1 MAIKYRNKTDP
12 RRISRFK
19 KKMRIR
25 KDITGTTERPRLT
38 VFKSL
43 SHISAQLIDDTAGR
57 TLAAASTVEPD
68 LRATLGKSGGGNVT
82 GAASVGR
89 LLGTRAKAAGITKVV
104 FDRGGFVYHGR
115 VAVLADAARAEGLE
129 F

>member
-1 MAIKYRNKTDP
+1 MARTSDRSRLRL
-12 RRISRFK
+12 RRHQRVRTK
-19 KKMRIR
+19 VR
-25 KDITGTTERPRLT
+25 GTADVPRLA
-38 VFKSL
+38 VHRSNR
-43 SHISAQLIDDTAGR
+43 HISAQLIDDTAGR
-57 TLAAASTVEPD
+57 TLASASSVEPD
-68 LRATLGKSGGGNVT
+68 LRVSLGATGGGNVT
-82 GAASVGR
+82 GAESVGR

>member
-1 MAIKYRNKTDP
+1 MARTADRTRLRV
-12 RRISRFK
+12 RRHARVRAK
-19 KKMRIR
+19 V
-25 KDITGTTERPRLT
+25 TGTSEVPRLA
-38 VFKSL
+38 VHRSNR
-43 SHISAQLIDDTAGR
+43 HISAQVIDDTTGR
-57 TLAAASTVEPD
+57 TLASASSVEPD
-68 LRATLGKSGGGNVT
+68 QRATLGQSGGGN

-89 LLGTRAKAAGITKVV
+89 LLGSRAKAAGITKVV

>member
-1 MAIKYRNKTDP
+1 MARTSDRDRLRVRRHARVRNKV
-12 RRISRFK
+12 
-19 KKMRIR
+19 
-25 KDITGTTERPRLT
+25 TGTPERPRLA
-38 VFKSL
+38 VHRSNR
-43 SHISAQLIDDTAGR
+43 HISAQLIDDTSGH
-57 TLAAASTVEPD
+57 TLVAASSVDAD
-68 LRATLGKSGGGNVT
+68 LRGSLGRSGGGNVT
-82 GAASVGR
+82 GAESVGR